1 MKKFLLLPVFIFLM
15 FAFNASGQDYEDV
28 IYLKNGS
35 VIRGL
40 IIEQIPSVSLKMQT
54 KDGNIFVYK
63 IEEVEKMA
71 KEQPFV
77 QIRDK
82 NNIKYSEQKYNK
94 RRGYFGLVEI
104 GLAPGVDN
112 GSHVYDKFRI
122 GATIIN
128 GYRIIPQFAVG
139 VGIGI
144 QGYTEYKEMAIPIFL
159 HLRSDFLNKPI
170 SPYLAFNVGYNLS
183 VLGGVYGGLMLE
195 PSLGAGFNIGSRYRI
210 NAGLGFAID
219 NTFYYRYY
227 YVSNELK
234 VSGPWQGWA
243 YAINIK
249 IGFAF

>member
-28 IYLKNGS
+28 VYLKNGS

-40 IIEQIPSVSLKMQT
+40 IIEQIPSVSLKIQT
-54 KDGNIFVYK
+54 RDGNIFVYK
-63 IEEVEKMA
+63 IDEIEKMT
-71 KEQPFV
+71 KEQPPV
-77 QIRDK
+77 QIRSK
-82 NNIKYSEQKYNK
+82 THNSEQKFNK
-94 RRGYFGLVEI
+94 SKGYFGLVEI
-104 GLAPGVDN
+104 GLAPGINNFD
-112 GSHVYDKFRI
+112 GVYDKFRI

-139 VGIGI
+139 VGIGF
-144 QGYTEYKEMAIPIFL
+144 QGYTEYEEMTIPIFL

-183 VLGGVYGGLMLE
+183 VLGGVYGGLMFE
-195 PSLGAGFNIGSRYRI
+195 PSLGVGFNIGSRYRI

-219 NTFYYRYY
+219 KTFYYRYY